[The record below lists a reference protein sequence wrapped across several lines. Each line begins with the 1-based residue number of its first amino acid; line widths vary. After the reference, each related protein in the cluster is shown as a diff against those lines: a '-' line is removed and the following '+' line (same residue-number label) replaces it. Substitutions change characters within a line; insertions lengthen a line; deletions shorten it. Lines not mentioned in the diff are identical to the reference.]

1 MAVQIPYIDLHTHR
15 NYPLKKHAVLSVKN
29 VALNHSETI
38 TEADCSI
45 GLHPWYIDGN
55 TEHALRL
62 MTNELK
68 RTQVLAIGECGLDKN
83 IAIPLSDQKSV
94 FDRQVQLAQTYRK
107 PLIIHCVRAFQE
119 TVDSLKSMKFKGPV
133 VFHGYR
139 KNWIL
144 AKRLID
150 GGYYLSIGVHCL
162 NGSQDELLKNMP
174 LAHLFLETDMDVTV
188 EITTLYQ
195 YVAQIKSLELEEIKE
210 ILYGNYRNVF
220 NK

>member
-1 MAVQIPYIDLHTHR
+1 MTAQIPYIDLHTHR
-15 NYPLKKHAVLSVKN
+15 NYPIRARAVLSVKN

-45 GLHPWYIDGN
+45 GLHPWYIDED
-55 TEHALRL
+55 TEHELRL
-62 MTNELK
+62 MANELK
-68 RTQVLAIGECGLDKN
+68 RIQVLAIGECGLDKN
-83 IAIPLSDQKSV
+83 IPIPFSDQKSV
-94 FDRQVQLAQTYRK
+94 FDRQVQLAQTHQK

-119 TVDSLKSMKFKGPV
+119 IVDSLKRMKFEGAA

-144 AKRLID
+144 AKWLID
-150 GGYYLSIGVHCL
+150 RGYYLSIGVHCL
-162 NGSQDELLKNMP
+162 NGSQDELLKNIP

-188 EITTLYQ
+188 EITALYR
-195 YVAQIKSLELEEIKE
+195 YVAQVRSLELEEVKA
-210 ILYGNYRNVF
+210 ILYRNYRNVF

>member
-1 MAVQIPYIDLHTHR
+1 LAAQTPYIDLHTHR
-15 NYPLKKHAVLSVKN
+15 NYPVKERGILFVKN
-29 VALNHSETI
+29 VALNHSEAI

-45 GLHPWYIDGN
+45 GLHPWFIDGN
-55 TEHALRL
+55 SEDELRL
-62 MTNELK
+62 MANELN
-68 RTQVLAIGECGLDKN
+68 RAQVLAIGECGLDKN

-119 TVDSLKSMKFKGPV
+119 TVDSLKSMKFEGAV

-139 KNWIL
+139 KNGIL
-144 AKRLID
+144 AKQLID
-150 GGYYLSIGVHCL
+150 EGYYLSIGVHCL
-162 NGSQDELLKNMP
+162 NGSQDELLKNIP
-174 LAHLFLETDMDVTV
+174 LAHLFLETDIDVTV

-195 YVAQIKSLELEEIKE
+195 YVAQIRSLELEELKE
-210 ILYGNYRNVF
+210 ILYQNYRNVF

>member
-1 MAVQIPYIDLHTHR
+1 MAAQIPYIDLHTHR
-15 NYPLKKHAVLSVKN
+15 NYPVKESGVLSVKN

-45 GLHPWYIDGN
+45 GLHPWFIDGN
-55 TEHALRL
+55 SEHELRL
-62 MTNELK
+62 MTNELN
-68 RTQVLAIGECGLDKN
+68 RPQVLAIGECGLDKN
-83 IAIPLSDQKSV
+83 TAIPLSDQKSV
-94 FDRQVQLAQTYRK
+94 FDRQVQLAQAYRK

-119 TVDSLKSMKFKGPV
+119 TVDSLKSMKFEGAV

-144 AKRLID
+144 AKQLID
-150 GGYYLSIGVHCL
+150 KGYYLSIGVHCL
-162 NGSQDELLKNMP
+162 NGSQDELLKNIP

-188 EITTLYQ
+188 QITTLYQ
-195 YVAQIKSLELEEIKE
+195 YVAQIRSLEPEEVKE
-210 ILYGNYRNVF
+210 NLYRNYRNVF